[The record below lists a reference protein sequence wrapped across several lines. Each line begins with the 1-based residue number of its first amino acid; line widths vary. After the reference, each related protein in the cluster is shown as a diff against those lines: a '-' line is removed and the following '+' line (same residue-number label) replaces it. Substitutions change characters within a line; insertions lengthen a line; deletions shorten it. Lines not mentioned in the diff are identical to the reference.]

1 MIQEGPDLGG
11 KQGVIS
17 CHCNELDWLF
27 ASSVVE
33 SGGDLRV
40 SHEDKCLST
49 LLANEGDLV
58 LKIYSYTIVVSDTNH
73 IHCFYICLSARLSF

>member
-1 MIQEGPDLGG
+1 MIKGSDCLLYRVSTFGIIEFEAVLQAIIQEVPDLGG

-40 SHEDKCLST
+40 SHEQYDM
-49 LLANEGDLV
+49 
-58 LKIYSYTIVVSDTNH
+58 
-73 IHCFYICLSARLSF
+73 